1 MNSPHFKNR
10 ELYPTSLRSEYVYI
24 SLGILLHGGFV
35 LSLQLFCLIIYLQEC
50 GLIDN
55 YFIFWVMI

>member
-1 MNSPHFKNR
+1 MNSLHFKNG
-10 ELYPTSLRSEYVYI
+10 ELYPTPLRSEYVHI

-35 LSLQLFCLIIYLQEC
+35 LPLQFFCLIIYLQEY
-50 GLIDN
+50 GLIDS